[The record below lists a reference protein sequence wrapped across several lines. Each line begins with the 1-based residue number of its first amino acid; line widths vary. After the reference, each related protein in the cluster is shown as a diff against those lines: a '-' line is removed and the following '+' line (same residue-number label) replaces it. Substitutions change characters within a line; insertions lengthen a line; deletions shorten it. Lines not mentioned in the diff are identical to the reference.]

1 MAGGYGIEIF
11 SIVSTFKEGD
21 VLSLIPLIV
30 FLNTKSIN
38 DFFLGRIFNTFERRI
53 LSRTLNE
60 DRTVSDVLQ

>member
-21 VLSLIPLIV
+21 VMSLIPLIV

-38 DFFLGRIFNTFERRI
+38 DFFFLEEFLTP
-53 LSRTLNE
+53 LSEEFCLE
-60 DRTVSDVLQ
+60 L

>member
-21 VLSLIPLIV
+21 VMSLIPLIV

-38 DFFLGRIFNTFERRI
+38 DFFFF
-53 LSRTLNE
+53 
-60 DRTVSDVLQ
+60 